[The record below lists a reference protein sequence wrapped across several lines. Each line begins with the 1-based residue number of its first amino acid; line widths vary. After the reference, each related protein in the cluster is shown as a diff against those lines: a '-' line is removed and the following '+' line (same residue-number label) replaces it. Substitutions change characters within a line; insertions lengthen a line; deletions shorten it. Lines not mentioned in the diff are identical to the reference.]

1 MGKRR
6 KKQESTQEPTD
17 EAPRDDSPL
26 TIEEAD
32 AYAHIL
38 MLAREQQTRATNKR
52 AEEDADRP
60 RAGLLGTN
68 AARACAR
75 RFLIHWFDGER
86 AKKAMEAA
94 HCNWGDITAARF
106 SDPDYKIAF
115 EFIEAERPRLLQA
128 AALDMSERVLDGEE
142 VPAHAARLASFILE
156 RCRRDEFGRETA
168 TAEGGQR
175 NAPAVVYN
183 INLTAPAPAKMC
195 DQSVTARPPIESDP
209 QKLIIDI

>member
-1 MGKRR
+1 MARKRKR
-6 KKQESTQEPTD
+6 QEQAKEPPTPT
-17 EAPRDDSPL
+17 PRDDRPL

-38 MLAREQQTRATNKR
+38 MLAKEQQTRATSK
-52 AEEDADRP
+52 AGEAGADNAG
-60 RAGLLGTN
+60 AGLAGLNTSC
-68 AARACAR
+68 ACAR

-94 HCNWGDITAARF
+94 GCNWGDITAARF

-156 RCRRDEFGRETA
+156 RTRRADFGRETA
-168 TAEGGQR
+168 TGEGGQR
-175 NAPAVVYN
+175 TAPAVIYN
-183 INLTAPAPAKMC
+183 INLTAPAPVKMC

-209 QKLIIDI
+209 QKLIIDV

>member
-1 MGKRR
+1 MAKQKKR
-6 KKQESTQEPTD
+6 QEQTPEPTD
-17 EAPRDDSPL
+17 EAPRDDLPL

-38 MLAREQQTRATNKR
+38 ILAREQQTRATSKET
-52 AEEDADRP
+52 EEGEGKAK
-60 RAGLLGTN
+60 AGLLGTN

-75 RFLIHWFDGER
+75 RFLIYWFDGQR

-106 SDPDYKIAF
+106 ADPDYKCAF

-183 INLTAPAPAKMC
+183 INLTAPASAKMC
-195 DQSVTARPPIESDP
+195 DQSVTAHPPIESDP
-209 QKLIIDI
+209 QKLVIDI

>member
-1 MGKRR
+1 MSKENGG
-6 KKQESTQEPTD
+6 
-17 EAPRDDSPL
+17 
-26 TIEEAD
+26 
-32 AYAHIL
+32 
-38 MLAREQQTRATNKR
+38 
-52 AEEDADRP
+52 DADGSKV
-60 RAGLLGTN
+60 GLLGTDS
-68 AARACAR
+68 ARACAR
-75 RFLIHWFDGER
+75 RFLIHWFDGKR

-94 HCNWGDITAARF
+94 GCNWGDITAARF

-156 RCRRDEFGRETA
+156 RTRRADFGRETA
-168 TAEGGQR
+168 TGEGGQR

-195 DQSVTARPPIESDP
+195 DQSVTARPPIASDP
-209 QKLIIDI
+209 QKLIIDV